1 LGLPS
6 LRLRA
11 EQAPGFAVA
20 LIAVA
25 ICLCLLH
32 GTERE
37 AFFAYLAEKDR
48 SRDQIPS
55 ILRDDVGGEKVD
67 IVECVR
73 PLRVGLELAYIS
85 CAYAEGSGLYLHSYD
100 AVAEIEGDVEGGG
113 FSPGR

>member
-1 LGLPS
+1 MHLLISESGTSRGRVAPLKPKDGLSGPPAGLGSIPLELTQGLRPFGKLRAGSGLLSAAPLGLPS

-37 AFFAYLAEKDR
+37 AFFA
-48 SRDQIPS
+48 
-55 ILRDDVGGEKVD
+55 
-67 IVECVR
+67 
-73 PLRVGLELAYIS
+73 
-85 CAYAEGSGLYLHSYD
+85 
-100 AVAEIEGDVEGGG
+100 
-113 FSPGR
+113 